1 MSFLRSIIV
10 NTCQRRSYAFTRV
23 LRQEDREFTDI
34 EKKLHKVKPQRPE
47 DRNFFDRHFLSIFAV
62 TLGGILVFWNH
73 IQQFPELHR
82 TRDNHGAWVPTP
94 GVPASALLERAR
106 GQINLLGSKIS
117 EKISP
122 AASESSEE

>member
-1 MSFLRSIIV
+1 MSFLRSIAVTI
-10 NTCQRRSYAFTRV
+10 CQRRSYAFTRV

-94 GVPASALLERAR
+94 GVPASALLERAK

-122 AASESSEE
+122 ASESSEE